1 MKILLVEDEPK
12 MADIVRYGLTR
23 ADYVVDHVADGLL
36 ALNAVEQTNY
46 DLLVLDEMLPSLS
59 GFQFLSKIRQC
70 GIQTP
75 VIMLSARADLKD
87 RLTGFQ
93 MGADDY
99 LAKPFFMEE
108 LIARIKAILVRH
120 SPSVPSLLHVGGI
133 RLDLQSRRAQ
143 WCNTSATL
151 SQREFDLLLCLM
163 NSPDHIFSRQ
173 EILKQ
178 VWRIG
183 FDPQSNVVDVY
194 IRRIKQKLAR
204 TDNDALWPVES
215 VRNVGYRIR
224 PVEPL

>member
-23 ADYVVDHVADGLL
+23 AEFVVDHVADGLL
-36 ALNAVEQTNY
+36 ALSAVEQTTY
-46 DLLVLDEMLPSLS
+46 DLIVLDEMLPSLS
-59 GFQFLSKIRQC
+59 GFQFLSKLRRH
-70 GIQTP
+70 GNQTP

-87 RLTGFQ
+87 RLTGFKI
-93 MGADDY
+93 GADDY
-99 LAKPFFMEE
+99 LSKPFFIEE
-108 LIARIKAILVRH
+108 LVARIKAVLIRRWH
-120 SPSVPSLLHVGGI
+120 SAPSVLNVGGI
-133 RLDLQSRRAQ
+133 RLDIQSRRAN
-143 WCNTSATL
+143 WCDTSAIL

-194 IRRIKQKLAR
+194 IRRIKQKLAK

-215 VRNVGYRIR
+215 VRNVGYRIKR
-224 PVEPL
+224 VELP